1 VLERRSAKGEAGAE
15 IYCLPG
21 DFEWNDLGCWSALH
35 EHVADCAPENVS
47 IANVFEGEDPLCIS
61 IDSTGNYVHAPG
73 KVIAL
78 VGVSNLVVVQTKD
91 ALLITTRERSQD
103 VGKVVAELKSAGRD
117 DLI

>member
-1 VLERRSAKGEAGAE
+1 M
-15 IYCLPG
+15 
-21 DFEWNDLGCWSALH
+21 
-35 EHVADCAPENVS
+35 
-47 IANVFEGEDPLCIS
+47 FEGEDPLCIS
-61 IDSTGNYVHAPG
+61 IDSTGYYFHAQC

-78 VGVSNLVVVQTKD
+78 ICVSILVVVQTKD

>member
-1 VLERRSAKGEAGAE
+1 
-15 IYCLPG
+15 
-21 DFEWNDLGCWSALH
+21 
-35 EHVADCAPENVS
+35 VS
-47 IANVFEGEDPLCIS
+47 IANVFDGDDPLCIS

-103 VGKVVAELKSAGRD
+103 VGKVVAELKNAGRD

>member
-1 VLERRSAKGEAGAE
+1 VLEPRSAKGEAGAE
-15 IYCLPG
+15 IYSLPG

-35 EHVADCAPENVS
+35 EHASGCPPESVS
-47 IANVFEGEDPLCIS
+47 VANVFEGEDPLCIS
-61 IDSTGNYVHAPG
+61 IDSSGNYIHAPG

-78 VGVSNLVVVQTKD
+78 VGVTNLVVVQTKD

-103 VGKVVAELKSAGRD
+103 VGRVVAELKSAGRE